1 MGTLEMMG
9 FVWGSRCRD
18 MEPGRA
24 GGFKADRAVIV
35 FFTVESVYD
44 VNREGGKQPDRAAVA
59 ARILE
64 EG

>member
-1 MGTLEMMG
+1 LFGVADVAIWNRVEL
-9 FVWGSRCRD
+9 
-18 MEPGRA
+18 A
-24 GGFKADRAVIV
+24 GLKQTGPLLF